1 MVPPTPD
8 LRPLGNGPSQTT
20 NQEIQSRESL
30 SKEPQMESAQ
40 GAPHQLQKLIPRHFK
55 ILDLYLEGMS
65 QVDIAKE
72 VGMHQANIGLVVRSP
87 VFQNELALRRSLRE
101 KDEKELRQ
109 TGLVQAKGV
118 LEGAAFRAAETQVGL
133 LESEDD
139 RIKLA
144 SSNSILDRVFG
155 DEKGPVGV
163 VINTE
168 TVQLLSLAVQ
178 ESRSRE

>member
-1 MVPPTPD
+1 MTA
-8 LRPLGNGPSQTT
+8 
-20 NQEIQSRESL
+20 I
-30 SKEPQMESAQ
+30 Q

-55 ILDLYLEGMS
+55 ILDLYLDGMP

-72 VGMHQANIGLVVRSP
+72 VGMHQVNVGLVVRSP
-87 VFQNELALRRSLRE
+87 VFQNELAIRRSLRE
-101 KDEKELRQ
+101 RDEKEFRQ

-118 LEGAAFRAAETQVGL
+118 LEGAAFHAAETQVGL
-133 LESEDD
+133 LESKDE
-139 RIKLA
+139 RVKLA

-163 VINTE
+163 VINAE

-178 ESRSRE
+178 ESRSSNE